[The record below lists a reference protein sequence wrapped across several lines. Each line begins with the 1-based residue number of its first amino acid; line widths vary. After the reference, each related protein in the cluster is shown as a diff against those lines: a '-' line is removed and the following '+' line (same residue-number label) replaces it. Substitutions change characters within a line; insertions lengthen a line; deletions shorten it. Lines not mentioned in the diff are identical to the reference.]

1 MADNEELG
9 IRATATEAAQGPN
22 VIPGAGLRSDDPEAQ
37 ARMQEALKM
46 RGLDY
51 ARAGIMGAAAGGQAG
66 AQTMNPMAAFVQGM
80 AAGLQAPAQIYAQK
94 REQAQSVY
102 DATPFGVT
110 HSEVVKDERYRV
122 LAGLPTGIALKV
134 IGAIAQDSAK
144 IAAEGIEA
152 RKSESEKGRVTAQS
166 APGYAKL
173 IKDATGRDYDPEMLI
188 GLDENELKEYAK
200 MGGVDMSK
208 VYDDESKLRNE
219 FIGQIKAESFNT
231 IRDQY
236 FNLSDAS
243 KAGTAPGDMKMIFSY
258 MKMLDPGSIV
268 RESEYATAQNAA
280 GIPQRI
286 IGAYNK
292 ALDGQS
298 LSPQQRQEF
307 MAEARD
313 IWKRKTKTFKAT
325 VDTYRQLAK
334 NSGFNPNKVVTNVGN
349 VLAYTDPNDARY
361 VPMETAPEIPAQ
373 RKEGDIFTEIENG
386 WISTFK
392 VINKNGNL
400 VKVRVSSVEDK

>member
-1 MADNEELG
+1 MAMLDESKEAVMATPAVTG
-9 IRATATEAAQGPN
+9 INPA
-22 VIPGAGLRSDDPEAQ
+22 AGLPSNDPDAQ
-37 ARMQEALKM
+37 ARMREAMKM
-46 RGLDY
+46 RGMDY
-51 ARAGIMGAAAGGQAG
+51 AKVGIMGAAAGGQAG
-66 AQTMNPMAAFVQGM
+66 AQTMNPMAAFIQGM

-94 REQAQSVY
+94 REQIQSVV
-102 DATPFGVT
+102 DATPFGQT
-110 HSEVVKDERYRV
+110 HPEVVKDPRYSV
-122 LAGLPTGIALKV
+122 LAGLPTKIALNV
-134 IGAIAQDSAK
+134 IGAIAQDTAK
-144 IAAEGIEA
+144 ITAEGIEA
-152 RKSESEKGRVTAQS
+152 RKTEAEKGRITEQS

-173 IKDATGRDYDPEMLI
+173 IKDATGREYDPEMLV
-188 GLDENELKEYAK
+188 GLDESEIKEYAK

-219 FIGQIKAESFNT
+219 FINQIKAENFTT

-236 FNLSDAS
+236 MNLADAS
-243 KAGTAPGDMKMIFSY
+243 KKGTAPSDMKMIFSY
-258 MKMLDPGSIV
+258 MKILDPNSIV

-280 GIPQRI
+280 GVPQRI
-286 IGAYNK
+286 IVAYNK

-307 MAEARD
+307 LDEARD
-313 IWKRKTKTFKAT
+313 IWGRKTKTFKAT

-349 VLAYTDPNDARY
+349 VLAYTDPNDPRY
-361 VPMETAPEIPAQ
+361 VPMETGPEIPAQ
-373 RKEGDIFTEIENG
+373 RKEGDVFTERENG

-392 VINKNGNL
+392 VVNKNGNM